1 MLILGVLF
9 SSCTWLLSHIRTDTV
24 TVLTSG
30 AMFMELT
37 VSSLLGNLDDYH
49 RYPDHDCSVT
59 INMIIVIVI
68 DIATTIYMYLILMNK
83 KESRTKDS
91 QKNYKN

>member
-37 VSSLLGNLDDYH
+37 VSSLLGNLDDI
-49 RYPDHDCSVT
+49 PDV
-59 INMIIVIVI
+59 MKIVGNCL
-68 DIATTIYMYLILMNK
+68 Y
-83 KESRTKDS
+83 S
-91 QKNYKN
+91 